1 MSYIGQGLGQGK
13 AERFI
18 FTASGGETSVTL
30 DDAGRGIAY
39 TPGQVDVYL
48 NGVKLVNGTD
58 FTATSGSSITG
69 LSALSASDVVEIV
82 ALDAFSPA
90 DTVSAASGGSFGD
103 AVTITDA
110 SNNPLTLNRT
120 TSDGDIQVFK
130 KDGTTV
136 GSIGTK
142 GGDLVIGTT
151 DVAVRFDDN
160 LNAIYPHDIAT
171 NIATDAAADLGLS
184 TARFKNLYLSG
195 GVYLGGT
202 GSANYLDDYETGTY
216 NPTITTGSGS
226 ITLNTANNTLSYTK
240 IGRVVRITG
249 RINVTSVSSPAGS
262 TKISLPFAAESGTE
276 DSGFNYGDLV
286 LHNINIPSSVTRVFT
301 EISPSA
307 AQAQM
312 RSQVSNS
319 AWPIF
324 DASNFD
330 GSGTE
335 YIGFNFTYTA
345 A

>member
-90 DTVSAASGGSFGD
+90 DTVSASTGGTFTGNVDFDGTVDIAGATTTADVTSTKSAA
-103 AVTITDA
+103 AV
-110 SNNPLTLNRT
+110 STLNRT

-136 GSIGTK
+136 GSIGAIS
-142 GGDLVIGTT
+142 GDL
-151 DVAVRFDDN
+151 
-160 LNAIYPHDIAT
+160 AIYSTTSGHKGFRLGNGAIVPVGNSGGADDAGTNLGGAT
-171 NIATDAAADLGLS
+171 S
-184 TARFKNLYLSG
+184 RFKDFWLSG

-202 GSANYLDDYETGTY
+202 GSANYLDDYEEGTFV
-216 NPTITTGSGS
+216 PKIDGVSTTGDNGV
-226 ITLNTANNTLSYTK
+226 YVK
-240 IGRVVRITG
+240 IGNFVHINMDINAAAGITASEL
-249 RINVTSVSSPAGS
+249 ITNLPFVCKSSNHSSFSVGYTNSGIEGGYIIAGQSTLRCTVAGS
-262 TKISLPFAAESGTE
+262 TSADVVGAGERLILSGT
-276 DSGFNYGDLV
+276 YY
-286 LHNINIPSSVTRVFT
+286 
-301 EISPSA
+301 
-307 AQAQM
+307 
-312 RSQVSNS
+312 SN
-319 AWPIF
+319 
-324 DASNFD
+324 
-330 GSGTE
+330 
-335 YIGFNFTYTA
+335 
-345 A
+345 